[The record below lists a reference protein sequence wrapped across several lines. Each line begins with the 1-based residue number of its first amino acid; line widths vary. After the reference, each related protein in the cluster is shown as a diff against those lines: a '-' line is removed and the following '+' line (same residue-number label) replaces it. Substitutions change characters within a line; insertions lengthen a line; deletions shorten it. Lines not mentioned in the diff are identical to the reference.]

1 MKSIKKVLVTWLLV
15 SVVGFVFTGCMN
27 KEVVVATINGETV
40 SEGLYRIFLWSS
52 QRGLTSLQP
61 NFWEM
66 DNLEGKSPEDY
77 AKDKALK
84 SISYCVVVGQKAKEL
99 DVKLTEEEKTKIKE
113 VAKGAMKDNEV
124 INKKYQIKQKDYET
138 YYTYATQNE
147 KVLAILGESYEPNEE
162 EVNAAVSAIKQNDE
176 VMNEAT
182 IIHILFNTKNELGED
197 LPKDKKEAIYEKA
210 KSVLDKALSGE
221 DMSALASQYS
231 EDDSVSSNLGEYTLT
246 KGDVE
251 ESIENIA
258 FNEENVGKVYPELVE
273 TSMGYEIIK
282 VVSVQLESEDSIKK
296 RAISEI
302 KVKFAEDEL
311 NEMCNLAEVQKTEVY
326 ESIHRMTEE
335 VDE

>member
-113 VAKGAMKDNEV
+113 AAKEAMKDNEV

-197 LPKDKKEAIYEKA
+197 LPKDKKEAIYQKA

-221 DMSALASQYS
+221 DMNGLASQYS
-231 EDDSVSSNLGEYTLT
+231 EDASVSSNLGEYTLT